1 MSKHRILLVNDDG
14 IHSQGLALLEALA
27 REISDDVWVVAPDE
41 EKSGASH
48 AISLSVPLR
57 VRQLG
62 DKRYA
67 VKGTPADCVI
77 LAVWDLMADCPPTV
91 VLSGINHGENLGE
104 DIIYSGTT
112 GAAMESAVL
121 GIRSIA
127 LSQVRKIGG
136 VPRLDAARHF
146 GAGVLRTLLACEWE
160 EGVIVNVN
168 FPDVLPE
175 DVSGIRLTAL
185 GRRQL
190 GTFRPLAGTDGR
202 NVPYY
207 WIKVSYDPGEVA
219 DGTDLA
225 AMRDKAISITP
236 LQIDMTARQFGGRLE
251 ALFAAEAAGAAGG
264 SGPRGS
270 TPSGPG
276 TAG

>member
-14 IHSQGLALLEALA
+14 IHAQGLVLLEALA
-27 REISDDVWVVAPDE
+27 REITDDVWIVAPDE

-62 DKRYA
+62 EKRYA

-77 LAVWDLMADCPPTV
+77 LAVWELMADCPPTV

-136 VPRLDAARHF
+136 IPRLDAARHF
-146 GAGVLRTLLACEWE
+146 GARVLRTLLACEWE
-160 EGVIVNVN
+160 KGTIVNVN
-168 FPDVLPE
+168 FPDVRAE
-175 DVSGIRLTAL
+175 DVSGIQLTAL

-190 GTFRPLAGTDGR
+190 GTFRPVAGTDGR

-219 DGTDLA
+219 NGTDLA

-236 LQIDMTARQFGGRLE
+236 LQIDMTASQFGKRLE
-251 ALFAAEAAGAAGG
+251 ALFAAEPVV
-264 SGPRGS
+264 GPDEAN
-270 TPSGPG
+270 PSGPMRPN
-276 TAG
+276 